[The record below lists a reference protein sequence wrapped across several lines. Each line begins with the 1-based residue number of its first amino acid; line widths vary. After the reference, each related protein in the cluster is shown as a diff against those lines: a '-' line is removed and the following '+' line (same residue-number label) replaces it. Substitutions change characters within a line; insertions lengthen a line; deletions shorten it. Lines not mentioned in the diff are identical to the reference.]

1 MTHMSEW
8 HIENT
13 ILLYFLPLLFFCCSY
28 FTNIFLWLQYFSYT
42 SYYSTIKVGAA
53 AVSGCTAHKHTSSS
67 NGTRTRTRTQHTL
80 VTMVIAR
87 DECDCV
93 CIGVFTELLGSSSGM
108 QRQQRRYW
116 LWWWRRRR
124 RRRLRDVTS
133 PTANTHARTHMYNF
147 VVVVSILVVHF
158 FFLCTD
164 LIFST
169 FLRFFFVF
177 QANYSLLVCI
187 LSQNTSFFVE
197 SHTHT

>member
-1 MTHMSEW
+1 MTHREHNPS
-8 HIENT
+8 
-13 ILLYFLPLLFFCCSY
+13 LLSPPSFFCCSF

-67 NGTRTRTRTQHTL
+67 NGTRTRTQHTL

-93 CIGVFTELLGSSSGM
+93 CIGVFTDWLGSSSGM

-124 RRRLRDVTS
+124 RRRRLCDVTS

-158 FFLCTD
+158 FFVHWSD
-164 LIFST
+164 IFNFFEIFFCFPSEL
-169 FLRFFFVF
+169 FL
-177 QANYSLLVCI
+177 ASLYSFPKI
-187 LSQNTSFFVE
+187 
-197 SHTHT
+197 